1 VQVKSSSKALP
12 DSATPKTNRISI
24 THMLPGC
31 MDFKGMYNS
40 QSGGQLSAFELLTA
54 LLTSKCS
61 ESAEGIEM
69 DT

>member
-1 VQVKSSSKALP
+1 
-12 DSATPKTNRISI
+12 
-24 THMLPGC
+24 MLPGC

-54 LLTSKCS
+54 LLTSKWS